1 MSQFRVSDAYRPTGD
16 QPDGDRGALRL
27 DRPRRPLP
35 DPARRDGHGQDG
47 DHGLDRRAGA
57 EADARDRAQQDA
69 GGAALQRVPRVP
81 ARERS
86 RVLRLVL
93 RLLPARGVRPAGG
106 PLHREGRLHQRRH
119 RPPAAR
125 GDGGAPGAEG
135 RAHRGVGLLHLR
147 DRLAGGLRGEDGG
160 ARRRPG
166 DRPRRDAAEA
176 RRHPVRAQ
184 RLHPRARPLPGPGR
198 RRRGAAGAHG
208 VRLPHLLLRRR
219 GRADHPLRSALG
231 RDLRPPR
238 APGDLPGD
246 AVRDLTRDDR
256 AQRRRDQA
264 RARRAGEALRVAGE
278 APGGAPDPAAH
289 RVRPGD
295 AAGARLL
302 QRDRELLAHPRRPG
316 ARDAAAHAARLLRRE
331 LRDHDRRVA
340 PDRAPDRRD
349 VRGRPLAQGDAGRAR
364 LPASLGAR
372 QPAAA
377 LRRVP
382 RARAADPL
390 RLGHAWAV
398 RAAQLDERGRADH
411 PPDRASSTPR
421 SSCARPRTRSTTS
434 STRSAAARRPAS
446 ASS

>member
-1 MSQFRVSDAYRPTGD
+1 MSQFRVSEAYRPTGD
-16 QPDGDRGALRL
+16 QPTAIEALAGSIGHGDRYQTLLGAT
-27 DRPRRPLP
+27 
-35 DPARRDGHGQDG
+35 GHGQDG
-47 DHGLDRRAGA
+47 DDGLDRRAGA

-69 GGAALQRVPRVP
+69 GRAALQRVPRVP
-81 ARERS
+81 ARERG

-93 RLLPARGVRPAGG
+93 RLLPAGGVRPAGR

-119 RPPAAR
+119 RPAAAR
-125 GDGGAPGAEG
+125 GHGGAPGAQG
-135 RAHRGVGLLHLR
+135 RPHRRVGLLHLR
-147 DRLAGGLRGEDGG
+147 DRLAGGVRGEDGR

-208 VRLPHLLLRRR
+208 VRLPRLLLRRR
-219 GRADHPLRSALG
+219 GRADHPLRPALG

-238 APGDLPGD
+238 APGHLPGD
-246 AVRDLTRDDR
+246 AVRDLAGDDR

-340 PDRAPDRRD
+340 PDRAPDRRH
-349 VRGRPLAQGDAGRAR
+349 VRGRPLAQGDARRAR
-364 LPASLGAR
+364 LPPSRRRSTTGRCASTSSSSAR
-372 QPAAA
+372 RSSSSSRP
-377 LRRVP
+377 
-382 RARAADPL
+382 
-390 RLGHAWAV
+390 RLGRSSCATRRTSPSRSSA
-398 RAAQLDERGRADH
+398 R
-411 PPDRASSTPR
+411 PASSTPR
-421 SSCARPRTRSTTS
+421 SSCARRRTRSTTS
-434 STRSAAARRPAS
+434 
-446 ASS
+446 